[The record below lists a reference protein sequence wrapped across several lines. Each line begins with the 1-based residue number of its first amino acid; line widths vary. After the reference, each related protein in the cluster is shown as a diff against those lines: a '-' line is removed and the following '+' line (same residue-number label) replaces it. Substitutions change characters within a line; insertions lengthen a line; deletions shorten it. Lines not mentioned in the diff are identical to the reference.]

1 MTADL
6 GSLTSWHSAGWR
18 GLRVGVL
25 GAAVVGFA
33 AADTLVE
40 LGCDVL
46 VLGERVTEERAALL
60 DVIGARTSLGDAAA
74 QRDALAA
81 FGPDLVIVSPGFHP
95 DVPALTWAA
104 EAGVPVL
111 GDVELAWR
119 LRDKV
124 GEPAE
129 WITITGTNGKT
140 TTTQLTTAM
149 LREGGLRA
157 RACGNIGS
165 PVLDAIREPD
175 GWDVLV
181 VELSSYQLHWMQ
193 EVSPVASVCLNI
205 ADDHLDWHGSAEAY
219 RAAKGRVYERTRIA
233 CVFNVEDPATERL
246 VREADVVEGC
256 RAIGF
261 GRGVP
266 RVSEVGI
273 VEEVLVDRAFLDQ
286 RQTSALEL
294 TTLHA
299 LDEAGLSAPHV
310 VADVLAASA
319 LARAVGADP
328 RAIRDAL
335 ASFRLDAHR
344 IEPVAEA
351 EGIRYVD
358 DSKATNPHAAAASLG
373 AFGSVVWV
381 AGGLTKGVDVA
392 PLVEAV
398 AASDRLHGAVV
409 IGRDPSAFVE
419 ALARHAP
426 GVPVTVVPDVDT
438 DRVMPL
444 AVEAARQLASPGD
457 VVLLAPAAASMDQ
470 FTDYADRGARFAAA
484 VRALPGAG
492 GPARTE

>member
-1 MTADL
+1 VTADL
-6 GSLTSWHSAGWR
+6 GALTSWHADGWR

-40 LGCDVL
+40 LGCEVL
-46 VLGERVTEERAALL
+46 VVGERATEERTALL
-60 DVIGARTSLGDAAA
+60 DVIGTRLELGDDAA
-74 QRDALAA
+74 QRDALVA
-81 FGPDLVIVSPGFHP
+81 FAPDLLVVSPGFHP
-95 DVPALTWAA
+95 DVPALVWAA
-104 EAGVPVL
+104 EADVPVL

-119 LRDKV
+119 LRDKT

-140 TTTQLTTAM
+140 TTTRLATAM
-149 LREGGLRA
+149 LTAGGLRA

-181 VELSSYQLHWMQ
+181 VELSSYQLHWMEQ
-193 EVSPVASVCLNI
+193 VSPLASVCLNI

-233 CVFNVEDPATERL
+233 CVYNVEDPVTEQL
-246 VREADVVEGC
+246 VRDADVVEGC

-261 GRGVP
+261 TRAIP

-273 VEEVLVDRAFLDQ
+273 VEEVLVDRAFLEQ
-286 RQTSALEL
+286 RSTSALEL

-299 LDEAGLSAPHV
+299 LHDAGLSAPHV
-310 VADVLAASA
+310 VADVLAAAA
-319 LARAVGADP
+319 LARAAGVEP

-335 ASFRLDAHR
+335 EGFRLDAHR
-344 IEPVAEA
+344 IQPVAEA
-351 EGIRYVD
+351 DGVRWVD

-373 AFGSVVWV
+373 SFERVVWI

-392 PLVEAV
+392 PLVEA
-398 AASDRLHGAVV
+398 AAARLHGVVV
-409 IGRDPSAFVE
+409 IGRDTDAFTA
-419 ALARHAP
+419 ALGRHAP

-444 AVEAARQLASPGD
+444 AVQAARALAAPGD

-470 FTDYADRGARFAAA
+470 FSDYADRGTRFAGA
-484 VRALPGAG
+484 VRDEI
-492 GPARTE
+492 ARGSAEKTE